1 MCLLLQNLP
10 LLSEVRVKWELMAR
24 IRGDPTSG
32 MTIVKANEFNYDSQL
47 IISEAKRRRLSNGP
61 LSIMGREEVG
71 TIPMM
76 ENLDV
81 PKNGPA
87 MGPVNQAHQDK

>member
-1 MCLLLQNLP
+1 
-10 LLSEVRVKWELMAR
+10 
-24 IRGDPTSG
+24 

-47 IISEAKRRRLSNGP
+47 TISEAKRRRSSNGP
-61 LSIMGREEVG
+61 LSIVGREEVG

-76 ENLDV
+76 ENSDV

-87 MGPVNQAHQDK
+87 VNQAHRDK